1 MVIGYLNRKKVLLL
15 LLKDFSSTHTITS
28 LSRELG
34 FTRVGMWKIIKGL
47 EKQEYIA
54 LKAVG
59 KGRTST
65 GIAALNWENTLL
77 GKTLSLYLAEEAMRQ
92 KRWQVNFGELERFV
106 DFAILYGSIIISPGE
121 AHDVDIVIVSKK
133 QNFVK
138 IQLCID
144 HVQKTQAKKIHSLQF
159 TEGEFKAELG
169 KPNKAFIEAIK
180 KGVILFGQENFVMFL
195 KGVKQ

>member
-65 GIAALNWENTLL
+65 GIAALNWENALL
-77 GKTLSLYLAEEAMRQ
+77 GKTLSLHLAEEAMRQ

-106 DFAILYGSIIISPGE
+106 DFAILYGSIIISPN
-121 AHDVDIVIVSKK
+121 KK
-133 QNFVK
+133 QPLMLLA
-138 IQLCID
+138 LCF
-144 HVQKTQAKKIHSLQF
+144 IHF
-159 TEGEFKAELG
+159 RLG
-169 KPNKAFIEAIK
+169 KAVEDFRIHCFTPFKNITKFSCPKRMTPFLIASINA
-180 KGVILFGQENFVMFL
+180 LFGLPSSALNSPSVNCREWIFFA
-195 KGVKQ
+195 